1 MTRVQFFIFI
11 KISFKLIIKHKDLI
25 HNNEITIFKIKKKLS
40 LTNQQREIPTLL
52 LHLILTQHLCF
63 VHIGNCKIFHV
74 ELNVHEF
81 AQELLQQP
89 LSYLHLANAALELIF
104 MILFSISPLFNY
116 FFLMYKHI
124 LRYFFLPSNL
134 VV

>member
-1 MTRVQFFIFI
+1 MKLPFLKLK
-11 KISFKLIIKHKDLI
+11 KIIL
-25 HNNEITIFKIKKKLS
+25 NESTE
-40 LTNQQREIPTLL
+40 REIPTLLL

-63 VHIGNCKIFHV
+63 VQIIGNCKIFHV
-74 ELNVHEF
+74 ELNMHEF

-124 LRYFFLPSNL
+124 LRYIFSSF
-134 VV
+134 